1 MARLR
6 RASLLAA
13 GAMLLA
19 GAAGASAAAP
29 SAGCSEVVSLKTFH
43 IEVGKL
49 RPTYRLGETLKM
61 PIVVTRPAHEDPA
74 GRGVPIDPPASEPA
88 EGVSV
93 MGVTRVGE
101 GFLYDTAMT
110 DPDGKAMLSIRIRNI
125 PKGSA
130 DLELEAKKIVVETPC
145 ATVQEAAKL
154 EIEDSFRIR

>member
-1 MARLR
+1 MARMR
-6 RASLLAA
+6 TSLLAA

-19 GAAGASAAAP
+19 AAPGASAAAP

-49 RPTYRLGETLKM
+49 RSSYRLGETVKI

-74 GRGVPIDPPASEPA
+74 GQGIPVDPPASEPA

-93 MGVTRVGE
+93 MGIARIGD
-101 GFLYDTAMT
+101 GLLYDSATT
-110 DPDGKAMLSIRIRNI
+110 DADGKASLRIRIRKI
-125 PKGSA
+125 PRGSA
-130 DLELEAKKIVVETPC
+130 DLEIEAKKIAVETPC

-154 EIEDSFRIR
+154 EIEDSFRVR